1 MARQKLPIPKET
13 IQASIDAARKAG
25 FAVVEID
32 LGNGRK
38 MTFHK
43 DGAPKGD
50 RSNEWDDAFDGN
62 DPPEVR

>member
-13 IQASIDAARKAG
+13 IQHSIDAARKHG

-50 RSNEWDDAFDGN
+50 RNEWDQAFDG
-62 DPPEVR
+62 DDQTEVR